1 MSIELDI
8 DKVTELS
15 MSCVQWKSLAEA
27 LEAVGEF
34 ISKFGLN
41 VFFNGIHL
49 QECPIKRPK
58 NSQDRQ
64 SPKEPMLSF
73 QRYSKRHNPFPS
85 SSLDEHLSE
94 T

>member
-1 MSIELDI
+1 
-8 DKVTELS
+8 

-49 QECPIKRPK
+49 QECPEKRPK
-58 NSQDRQ
+58 NPQDRK
-64 SPKEPMLSF
+64 SPKEPMLNL
-73 QRYSKRHNPFPS
+73 QRYSKRRNSFPS
-85 SSLDEHLSE
+85 KSR
-94 T
+94 